1 MLYNIYEHSAIYS
14 IVYGH
19 IRFHNGLAG
28 ITHGFIQHGSHI
40 TSEK

>member
-1 MLYNIYEHSAIYS
+1 MLYKYIRTFGNL
-14 IVYGH
+14 YGH

-28 ITHGFIQHGSHI
+28 ITHGFIQHGLHI

>member
-1 MLYNIYEHSAIYS
+1 MLYKYIRTFAIYF

-28 ITHGFIQHGSHI
+28 ITHGFIQHGLHI

>member
-1 MLYNIYEHSAIYS
+1 MLYNIYEHSAIYF

-19 IRFHNGLAG
+19 IRFHNGLAD
-28 ITHGFIQHGSHI
+28 ITHGFIQHGLHI